1 MHMTLE
7 ADYAVRIVEFLAE
20 QGCKTDA
27 HTIAEQT
34 RVPLRFALKIL
45 RTLVSQDIIVSYKGA
60 KGGYQLAHPAE
71 EITLRQV
78 IEAVEGPYVLNRCQ
92 HERIHLRAHC
102 LVRFHHVYNEIPA
115 GPGKTGIGEFFRGN
129 RKEKGYIKQVFVF
142 WEGEWMWT

>member
-7 ADYAVRIVEFLAE
+7 ADYAVRIVEFWRE
-20 QGCKTDA
+20 QVVKPTLTPSRSKPGFPC
-27 HTIAEQT
+27 
-34 RVPLRFALKIL
+34 RFALKIL

-92 HERIHLRAHC
+92 HDEYTCGHTAC
-102 LVRFHHVYNEIPA
+102 RFHHVYNEISQLVREKLESVNFSA
-115 GPGKTGIGEFFRGN
+115 GT
-129 RKEKGYIKQVFVF
+129 EKKKD
-142 WEGEWMWT
+142 T